1 MNIATA
7 NAIPLSEILKK
18 IGYEPS
24 KIKGNDLW
32 YHSPFRDEKTA
43 SFHVNPV
50 KNVWH
55 DFGEGIGGS
64 AIGFVCIYLKRQN
77 RMHTVSHALQW
88 LSEHAPEIIPIPKPR
103 QQSIPP
109 VLFFKLQRVSS
120 LHTKYLF
127 DYVRERGITASIA
140 KKYLREIDFLHYASN
155 RTFKALGL
163 RNDDGGFEL
172 RNRAFKGSINAKD
185 MTFIRGSETSGQII
199 HVFEGMFDHLSALLY
214 QENKQFKDDVII
226 LNSLSNIGRAF
237 LYIRNYSYVEIHTWL
252 DNDHAGEKA
261 TQAFKELASEIGI
274 KHQPKNKIYAPH
286 KDVNAW
292 HLARLNP

>member
-7 NAIPLSEILKK
+7 NAIPLSEILRK
-18 IGYEPS
+18 IGHEPAFNR
-24 KIKGNDLW
+24 GTDLW
-32 YHSPFRDEKTA
+32 YHSPFRDERTP
-43 SFHVNPV
+43 SFHINPAR
-50 KNVWH
+50 NVWY
-55 DFGEGIGGS
+55 DLGEAIGGS
-64 AIGFVCIYLKRQN
+64 ALGFVCLYLKRQN
-77 RMHTVSHALQW
+77 RQHTVSHALQW
-88 LSEHAPEIIPIPKPR
+88 LSEHAPEINPVPR
-103 QQSIPP
+103 HREPP
-109 VLFFKLQRVSS
+109 APPALVFKLQRVSS

-140 KKYLREIDFLHYASN
+140 KKYLREIDFLHSVSN

-172 RNRAFKGSINAKD
+172 RNRAFKGSVNAKD
-185 MTFIRGSETSGQII
+185 MTFIRGAGSSGQVV
-199 HVFEGMFDHLSALLY
+199 HVFEGMFDHLSALFY
-214 QENKQFKDDVII
+214 QENKQFRDDVII

-252 DNDHAGEKA
+252 DNDTAGEKA
-261 TQAFKELASEIGI
+261 TQAFKELASEISI